1 MTEVLTDVRVLAK
14 LKEAAGKPMTAEE
27 IQKQRISYIMGT
39 LDTESTLTRDE
50 VERMLLKRE
59 GKQLTAA

>member
-1 MTEVLTDVRVLAK
+1 MADIRTDGRLLAK

-27 IQKQRISYIMGT
+27 IRNQRISYVMGT

-50 VERMLLKRE
+50 VERMLLQRE